1 MSWSEWVMILGF
13 ICFGYAMDKRNR
25 EVTKA
30 LELQW
35 EEKKK
40 LEERLM
46 EAIRGLGRRVN
57 ELEQQ
62 SSKHSLDQ

>member
-1 MSWSEWVMILGF
+1 MSIEWVLFLALCGLGY
-13 ICFGYAMDKRNR
+13 IGDKRHR

-30 LELQW
+30 IELQW

-62 SSKHSLDQ
+62 PSKHSPDQ